1 MGLDCRQI
9 LYYLSHQG
17 RLSLAYTLTNSDI
30 QGSDMVDM
38 SVLGQR
44 AERFPILPPKYMV
57 LIPED
62 IIFTREIK
70 NIDMK

>member
-1 MGLDCRQI
+1 MQFTEKCSYVL
-9 LYYLSHQG
+9 LM
-17 RLSLAYTLTNSDI
+17 YTNMVVIKAQLFISK
-30 QGSDMVDM
+30 GSDMVDM

>member
-9 LYYLSHQG
+9 LYHLSHQ
-17 RLSLAYTLTNSDI
+17 RSPSLADTLTNADI

-44 AERFPILPPKYMV
+44 AERSPILPPKYVV

-62 IIFTREIK
+62 IIFTKEIK